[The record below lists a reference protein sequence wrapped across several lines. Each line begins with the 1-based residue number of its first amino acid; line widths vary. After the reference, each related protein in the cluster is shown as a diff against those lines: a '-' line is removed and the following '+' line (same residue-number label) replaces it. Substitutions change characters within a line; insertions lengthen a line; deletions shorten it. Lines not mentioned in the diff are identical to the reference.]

1 MSLYPFQTY
10 ELTQTDGTYT
20 YFPYNSTPDP
30 NATDLFITDSLDA
43 ATSSLQ
49 LGTDPLETQVIEMGS
64 AGITTTVYGAVNFL
78 HPINVLS
85 ATITNDLN
93 VGGKTTLAN
102 VSATELTSTGIDA
115 SILKTTTL
123 NATGTSTLGPLYAG
137 NCSLLNVSAAR
148 VELNTLTAVNCSV
161 SNVSVS
167 RLDANT
173 LTATNVSTTNLTV
186 GNVLTSIPIQTG
198 YTNVADV
205 VGSQIS
211 LNTFTYATLNG
222 TAAQIGQDTFY
233 TYTSTNSPGY
243 NMITGKLNLTPVFAQ
258 TTYRVC
264 FSVNALNNP
273 VDLSFKDDAITL
285 FTIGTI
291 DTTPRKKY
299 VFYLKPT
306 VTGRLYLTISRAAL
320 SGAAEIQYDFLSVD
334 AWYETNLTTVNATGS
349 ALLASSGGQVGV
361 GTTDPEYTLDV
372 SGTMR
377 VTGEAVFDNF
387 TLQNLSIQDFT
398 TTNLT
403 APLVSTNQTLGQ
415 NITTGSVTIAGGMT
429 TSGTVNI
436 GNAMTTSTGG
446 INIGTALTTGS
457 VNIGSATGTT
467 NMRGTVLVNT
477 LNTINTTDAMSIGSS
492 NTGGITIGGSTLALN
507 PATVNINTVAPTN
520 NLKQTTI
527 GATNGL
533 FDTNTTISG
542 KTTINKLATPL
553 TPIYTYPVVGEGQI
567 GYVYPT
573 IIGTAGTISITI
585 NVDTQL
591 LSRTVPAGVF
601 LVSAYYRT
609 YTTATPTYSSIA
621 VGPSV
626 GPQTDSSSV
635 ITNSSITPTSFIT
648 CFLNFSSEG
657 TIYSSALVGAS
668 GSISRPTCILKVA
681 RVA

>member
-1 MSLYPFQTY
+1 MSTYEDY

-20 YFPYNSTPDP
+20 YFEPNNNPDP

-49 LGTDPLETQVIEMGS
+49 LGTDPLETQVIEIGS
-64 AGITTTVYGAVNFL
+64 AGVTTTVYGAVNFL

-85 ATITNDLN
+85 TTITNGLN

-115 SILKTTTL
+115 SIIKTTTL
-123 NATGTSTLGPLYAG
+123 NATGTSTLGPVYAG

-173 LTATNVSTTNLTV
+173 LTATNVSTTNFTV
-186 GNVLTSIPIQTG
+186 GNVLSAIPIPTG
-198 YTNVADV
+198 YTIVADT
-205 VGSQIS
+205 VGTAIS
-211 LNTFTYATLNG
+211 LNTFTYATPNG
-222 TAAQIGQDTFY
+222 VAAQIGQDNFY
-233 TYTSTNSPGY
+233 TYTSTYDPPLEY
-243 NMITGKLNLTPVFAQ
+243 NTITGKLNLTPVFAQ

-264 FSVNALNNP
+264 ISVNALNNP
-273 VDLSFKDDAITL
+273 VDLSFQDDANTL

-291 DTTPRKKY
+291 ETSPRKKY

-349 ALLASSGGQVGV
+349 ALLASSGGQVGI
-361 GTTDPEYTLDV
+361 GTTDPRYTLDV

-507 PATVNINTVAPTN
+507 PATVNINTVAPTD

-609 YTTATPTYSSIA
+609 YTTASPTYSSIA

-626 GPQTDSSSV
+626 GPQPDSSSV
-635 ITNSSITPTSFIT
+635 ITNSSITPTSFVT

>member
-20 YFPYNSTPDP
+20 YFEKNNAADP
-30 NATDLFITDSLDA
+30 NNIYDTLPDLFITDSLDA

-64 AGITTTVYGAVNFL
+64 AGVTTTVYGAVNFL

-85 ATITNDLN
+85 ATITNGLN

-102 VSATELTSTGIDA
+102 VSATELTSTGIGA

-123 NATGTSTLGPLYAG
+123 NATGTSTLGPVYAG

-173 LTATNVSTTNLTV
+173 LTANNVSMTNLTV
-186 GNVLTSIPIQTG
+186 VNVLTSIPIHTG
-198 YTNVADV
+198 FTNVAET

-211 LNTFTYATLNG
+211 LNTVTSVTPNG
-222 TAAQIGQDTFY
+222 VAAQIGQDNFY

-264 FSVNALNNP
+264 ISVNALNNP
-273 VDLSFKDDAITL
+273 VDLSFQDDVSTL

-306 VTGRLYLTISRAAL
+306 VTGPLYLTISRAAL
-320 SGAAEIQYDFLSVD
+320 SGAVEIQYDFLSVD

-361 GTTDPEYTLDV
+361 GTTDPRYTLDV

-377 VTGEAVFDNF
+377 VSGEAYIGSMSKTFVDNLRFISGTFKSIEQNIASQFDNRVYKRVF
-387 TLQNLSIQDFT
+387 GTPA
-398 TTNLT
+398 TNTQLT
-403 APLVSTNQTLGQ
+403 EQTLL
-415 NITTGSVTIAGGMT
+415 A
-429 TSGTVNI
+429 TVNGAGAGVVI
-436 GNAMTTSTGG
+436 PVFQLDIPAGTQYTTQFFDITGVGWIDEAATYLFNGSFIGG
-446 INIGTALTTGS
+446 INASNTACFFSGTGSGPYQFGQSAGLYAGSITFTLSVNRITVNFTQTALTGYSNITFRIVS
-457 VNIGSATGTT
+457 NIGRPGQ
-467 NMRGTVLVNT
+467 NQFLIR
-477 LNTINTTDAMSIGSS
+477 
-492 NTGGITIGGSTLALN
+492 AL
-507 PATVNINTVAPTN
+507 
-520 NLKQTTI
+520 
-527 GATNGL
+527 
-533 FDTNTTISG
+533 
-542 KTTINKLATPL
+542 
-553 TPIYTYPVVGEGQI
+553 
-567 GYVYPT
+567 
-573 IIGTAGTISITI
+573 
-585 NVDTQL
+585 
-591 LSRTVPAGVF
+591 
-601 LVSAYYRT
+601 
-609 YTTATPTYSSIA
+609 
-621 VGPSV
+621 
-626 GPQTDSSSV
+626 
-635 ITNSSITPTSFIT
+635 
-648 CFLNFSSEG
+648 C
-657 TIYSSALVGAS
+657 
-668 GSISRPTCILKVA
+668 
-681 RVA
+681 